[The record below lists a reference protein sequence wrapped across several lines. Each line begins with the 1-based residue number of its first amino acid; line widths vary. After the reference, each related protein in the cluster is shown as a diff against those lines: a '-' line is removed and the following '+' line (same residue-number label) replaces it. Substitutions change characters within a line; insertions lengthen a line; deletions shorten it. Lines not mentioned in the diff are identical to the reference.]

1 MPGQHKQHFIQWFR
15 ESAPYIHRF
24 RGNTFVIAFG
34 GEVIADGQLHSLVQD
49 IALLHSLGIRCVLVH
64 GASPQINAALKK
76 NSLETEIING
86 IRVTSE
92 QDIQIIKQVVGGL
105 RIEIEAALSMGLV
118 NSPMEK
124 SKVRISSG
132 NFVVARPVGV
142 VEGIDFRYTGVVR
155 SVDKEVIQ
163 RHLEMGE
170 MALLSPLG
178 YSITGEVFNIHHQDI
193 AATLAVALKSHKLI
207 IMMNEAGLLDENG
220 ELIRELVLEEAQ
232 GYLDQSGQRLTDALK
247 RTGQLC
253 IKVCKEGVRRAHL
266 ISHKI
271 EGSLLRELFTRDGF
285 GTMIASDSY
294 ASIRQAATNDIA
306 GILKLIR
313 PMEEQGILIKRDRE
327 SLEIHVDQFYVVERD
342 NVIVACTML
351 TPYED
356 QMAEIGSLV
365 VDAAEQDK
373 GTGEDILIY
382 IEKQARLMGIKTLF
396 VLTTQTIHWF
406 IEQGYIIAPFEM
418 LPEAKRKNYN
428 RQRNPKVLM
437 KRLD

>member
-1 MPGQHKQHFIQWFR
+1 M
-15 ESAPYIHRF
+15 A
-24 RGNTFVIAFG
+24 N
-34 GEVIADGQLHSLVQD
+34 GQLHSLVQD
-49 IALLHSLGIRCVLVH
+49 IALLHSLGILCVLVH

-76 NSLETEIING
+76 ASIETEIING
-86 IRVTSE
+86 VRVTNE
-92 QDIQIIKQVVGGL
+92 EVIHIIKEVVGGL

-142 VEGIDFRYTGVVR
+142 VDGIDFSYTGVVR
-155 SVDKEVIQ
+155 SVDKEVI
-163 RHLEMGE
+163 RKHLEMGE

-178 YSITGEVFNIHHQDI
+178 YSITGEVFNIHHQDV
-193 AATLAVALKSHKLI
+193 ASTLAVALKSHKLI
-207 IMMNEAGLLDENG
+207 IMMNEAGLLGING
-220 ELIRELVLEEAQ
+220 ELIRELAIEEA
-232 GYLDQSGQRLTDALK
+232 YDYINQSGQWLTDSLK
-247 RTGQLC
+247 RTVQLC
-253 IKVCKEGVRRAHL
+253 IKVCRQGVRRAHL

-294 ASIRQAATNDIA
+294 ASIRQAKTNDIA

-313 PMEEQGILIKRDRE
+313 PMEKQGFLIKRDRE
-327 SLEIHVDQFYVVERD
+327 NLEINIDQFYIVERD
-342 NVIVACTML
+342 NVIVACAML
-351 TPYED
+351 TPYEN

-365 VDAAEQDK
+365 VEATGQDK

-382 IEKQARLMGIKTLF
+382 IEKQARHMGIKTLF
-396 VLTTQTIHWF
+396 ALTTQTTHWF
-406 IEQGYIIAPFEM
+406 IEQGYIVAAFDT
-418 LPEAKRKNYN
+418 LPESKRNNYN

-437 KRLD
+437 KKLI